1 MFLNILRFYL
11 CIAIIVLINVRIP
24 EKYIRYSVDFA
35 KTHQDFVYLLLCTN
49 TVITIYKQNLKIFE
63 NT

>member
-11 CIAIIVLINVRIP
+11 YITIIVLIFVRVSR
-24 EKYIRYSVDFA
+24 KYIRYSVDCA